1 MSGRCAANITDIQ
14 HFDASTT
21 GGGTS
26 ANGSTLTLYKAADTS
41 AAADAGHGDTQTLCL
56 LAAVGALFVFA
67 IICLARIRRLKAT
80 IRQLQP
86 EPDTPAADIEA
97 PDDNGND
104 EDDEDDD
111 ESYRPYEN
119 RSMEF
124 DRIFHSRLD
133 NLIEENLC
141 NHDLSVDFLATKMLV
156 SRSLLFR
163 RVKRIAGK
171 SVVEY
176 INDFRINRAKELL
189 ADESHHLTEI
199 SELVGFSS
207 LRYFSRVFKS
217 VTGESPSVYRQQRPL
232 DRQ

>member
-1 MSGRCAANITDIQ
+1 MSGRSAANITDIQ
-14 HFDASTT
+14 HLDASVT

-56 LAAVGALFVFA
+56 LVAVGALFVFA
-67 IICLARIRRLKAT
+67 IVCLARIRRLKAT

-86 EPDTPAADIEA
+86 EPDTPAADIET
-97 PDDNGND
+97 PDDNGD
-104 EDDEDDD
+104 YEDDE

-189 ADESHHLTEI
+189 ADESHNLTEI

-217 VTGESPSVYRQQRPL
+217 VTGESPSVYRQRHL
-232 DRQ
+232 SDRQQ